1 MSPLSI
7 LSCQHYTYLC
17 VSEAQAEASVASTEK
32 EEPSSSVSDVDPE
45 KDSSRYMAVLVES
58 LSMLGR
64 VQDALDVRTDRQ
76 TYRRTNRVLS
86 TGYPATYGERVSFDN

>member
-1 MSPLSI
+1 MSSLSI

-76 TYRRTNRVLS
+76 TDIQTYKQSFVYRLS
-86 TGYPATYGERVSFDN
+86 SNVWRKSFF